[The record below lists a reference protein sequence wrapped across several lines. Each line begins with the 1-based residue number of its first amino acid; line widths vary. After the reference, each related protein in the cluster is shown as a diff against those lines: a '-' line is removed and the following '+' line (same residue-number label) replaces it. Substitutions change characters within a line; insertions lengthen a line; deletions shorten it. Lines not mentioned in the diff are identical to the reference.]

1 MRMIQNNYHIKLLL
15 LVLAA
20 LLVACSKDD
29 GVGSVKKDDQVTE
42 IGTWPHPGTGQKIK
56 VIDYLTYRLV
66 FIGVMLQY
74 GTE

>member
-29 GVGSVKKDDQVTE
+29 GAGSVKKDCE
-42 IGTWPHPGTGQKIK
+42 KG
-56 VIDYLTYRLV
+56 
-66 FIGVMLQY
+66 
-74 GTE
+74 

>member
-1 MRMIQNNYHIKLLL
+1 MRMMQNNCHIKLLL

-29 GVGSVKKDDQVTE
+29 GAGSVKKDDQVTE

-56 VIDYLTYRLV
+56 VIDETAN
-66 FIGVMLQY
+66 Y
-74 GTE
+74 GRVPAHRCF